1 MLITFAIYY
10 SIIKCGN
17 QIYLCLAI
25 KLSSEIG
32 TTFSSLV
39 AFLAV
44 LTIFFKCK
52 KERDLLFLFSLAVF
66 L

>member
-10 SIIKCGN
+10 SIINCGN

-39 AFLAV
+39 AFLAILTVFPSSSLNRTGKKV
-44 LTIFFKCK
+44 LGYVCQ
-52 KERDLLFLFSLAVF
+52 E
-66 L
+66 